1 MLYRKWLVISHQIQ
15 NNTSLAQGKL
25 QLNNQYYL
33 MFNNTSKFGVTE
45 CFRKYGSLILKFTLS
60 FKSSTLTKTS
70 HYSGY
75 QQNLFDEV
83 KRLKE
88 VEGLGYRRISYL
100 IYEKGYRGIRSNSVL
115 RNNDIYSIYKKG
127 KIRKKRINR
136 KFKTIVKDIM
146 IYESRWF
153 LLII

>member
-1 MLYRKWLVISHQIQ
+1 MISHQIQ

-25 QLNNQYYL
+25 QLNNQYYQK
-33 MFNNTSKFGVTE
+33 FNNTSKFGVTE

-75 QQNLFDEV
+75 QEILYNEV
-83 KRLKE
+83 KRLKDDL
-88 VEGLGYRRISYL
+88 GLGYRRISYVL
-100 IYEKGYRGIRSNSVL
+100 YQKGYRGIRKNSIL
-115 RNNDIYSIYKKG
+115 RHNYIYSIYKKG

-146 IYESRWF
+146 IYESR
-153 LLII
+153 